1 MRILRRAG
9 VDLIL
14 YMLKNFTTL
23 ELREDYVL
31 TTAGFWSM
39 IVGGLELLMLA
50 NWDCE
55 IHLTCLDDGASEDS
69 PFNLI
74 LHVRRVIQVQID
86 KSRFGVKCPDFIGDV
101 FFCKAQPSSS

>member
-23 ELREDYVL
+23 ELREDDVL

-69 PFNLI
+69 P
-74 LHVRRVIQVQID
+74 V
-86 KSRFGVKCPDFIGDV
+86 
-101 FFCKAQPSSS
+101 

>member
-23 ELREDYVL
+23 ELREDDVL

-39 IVGGLELLMLA
+39 IVGGLELLMLE

-69 PFNLI
+69 PFSPDTTRSLGMDRFTLNRFLPIPISTDFENFNLT
-74 LHVRRVIQVQID
+74 D
-86 KSRFGVKCPDFIGDV
+86 TDNEN
-101 FFCKAQPSSS
+101 